1 MVYKHFTESYTR
13 STLVEFLDSEEL
25 AALEEC
31 DSDQFQHGGVYLSA
45 KAASDD
51 AEESAAV
58 NEMLND
64 AYCHGVG
71 FYQEESKTEVR
82 MALQE
87 MNGDEL
93 ADQAFEHL
101 KATILEQA
109 RAFEEMRSD
118 PFLHGGVESAEEVR
132 AFSDMMADK
141 NVCGSFNVIESTSAP
156 TVGDDDEEMFFEG
169 VDIEGRLNDIPVIE
183 NLRRSLV
190 SMGVESM
197 PRSDSNSAL
206 DNEDVIVSGEK
217 TEGKL
222 SRSPSGVALCDLSAY

>member
-1 MVYKHFTESYTR
+1 MVRFKNPQLRRWVLDLISPVILTPPSTPLPLARSLPITQVYKHFTESYTR

-31 DSDQFQHGGVYLSA
+31 DSDQFQHGGFYLSA

-71 FYQEESKTEVR
+71 FYQEESKTEDEGVR

-93 ADQAFEHL
+93 VDQAFEHR
-101 KATILEQA
+101 KATILKQA
-109 RAFEEMRSD
+109 RAFE
-118 PFLHGGVESAEEVR
+118 
-132 AFSDMMADK
+132 
-141 NVCGSFNVIESTSAP
+141 
-156 TVGDDDEEMFFEG
+156 
-169 VDIEGRLNDIPVIE
+169 
-183 NLRRSLV
+183 V
-190 SMGVESM
+190 SRGLLFVPLM
-197 PRSDSNSAL
+197 
-206 DNEDVIVSGEK
+206 
-217 TEGKL
+217 
-222 SRSPSGVALCDLSAY
+222 

>member
-1 MVYKHFTESYTR
+1 
-13 STLVEFLDSEEL
+13 
-25 AALEEC
+25 
-31 DSDQFQHGGVYLSA
+31 
-45 KAASDD
+45 
-51 AEESAAV
+51 
-58 NEMLND
+58 
-64 AYCHGVG
+64 
-71 FYQEESKTEVR
+71 
-82 MALQE
+82 
-87 MNGDEL
+87 
-93 ADQAFEHL
+93 
-101 KATILEQA
+101 
-109 RAFEEMRSD
+109 MRSD

-169 VDIEGRLNDIPVIE
+169 VDIEGRLNDIPGKNTGTIEEGGAPQNPHIFQLPSRPPPPSHPNPPHTLPVIE